1 MSEPRT
7 WSLDVI
13 SINYRRKAQA
23 QMLDIIF
30 FTESIVNVWNSLPDE
45 VDFNTVK
52 SFTRN
57 IKRVS
62 FNDFTVVV

>member
-1 MSEPRT
+1 LSEPRT